1 MQLRAQIKEQPSSP
15 KVHRQREKKKKK
27 GRKRKSGQG
36 WQSVADGTMTDY

>member
-27 GRKRKSGQG
+27 KKKEEKEKVAKAGRVLQMA
-36 WQSVADGTMTDY
+36 Q

>member
-27 GRKRKSGQG
+27 KEEKEKVAKAGRVLQMA
-36 WQSVADGTMTDY
+36 Q